1 MDEGTLIMLGFGLFA
16 LVLGALG
23 LFAPPPWNPLQLKNR
38 YATRVSPGFASAIP
52 KVIGAGCLAI
62 GFIFTVVAVLMA
74 IGVLKSTP

>member
-23 LFAPPPWNPLQLKNR
+23 LFAPAPWNPLQLKKK

-52 KVIGAGCLAI
+52 KVIGAGCLI
-62 GFIFTVVAVLMA
+62 VGLVFTVLAVLLA
-74 IGVLKSTP
+74 LGVVKSTA